1 MYSYHSWIWQLA
13 DWPDFTFDRE
23 HIAAHLTRARQSQGV
38 LLGKAVA
45 IGLEGLQ
52 NTVVEALTQ
61 EAVTTTTIEGETIN
75 PQSVRSS
82 IAKRL
87 GLDVYGTPAA
97 DNKIEG
103 LIDIL
108 QDASTALNEPLTL
121 ERLCAW
127 HRALFPTGFSGMH
140 KIDVG
145 TLRNSTMRIVSGPI
159 GKSKIH
165 FEAPPAEVLSTSVQR
180 FVDWFNAS
188 HPKTGV
194 SPLDGIVRAC
204 ISHLWFETL
213 HPFDDGNGRIGRAIL
228 QLALGQDMGGP
239 GCIVTLSQQ
248 IYRNRTDYYQQ
259 LEKAQS
265 ATSMDITPWMVW
277 MTDQIGA
284 ACDFAEVTLDTSLER
299 IRFLTKTSP
308 LPLNARQRKSLSKL
322 LEAGPGGFE
331 GGMTTRKHA
340 SLCKTS
346 KPTAARDLIE
356 MTNMGVIVSIGSGR
370 STRYYPAIE
379 GWGEQGG

>member
-23 HIAAHLTRARQSQGV
+23 HIATHLTRARQSQYV
-38 LLGKAVA
+38 LLGKAAA

-61 EAVTTTTIEGETIN
+61 EAVTTTTIEGEMIN

-103 LIDIL
+103 LVDIL

-127 HRALFPTGFSGMH
+127 HRALFPTGFSGMY

-145 TLRNSTMRIVSGPI
+145 TLRSSTMRIVSGPI
-159 GKSKIH
+159 GKSKIR
-165 FEAPPAEVLSTSVQR
+165 FEAPPAELLSTSVQR
-180 FVDWFNAS
+180 FVYWFNAS

-379 GWGEQGG
+379 GWGEQGE